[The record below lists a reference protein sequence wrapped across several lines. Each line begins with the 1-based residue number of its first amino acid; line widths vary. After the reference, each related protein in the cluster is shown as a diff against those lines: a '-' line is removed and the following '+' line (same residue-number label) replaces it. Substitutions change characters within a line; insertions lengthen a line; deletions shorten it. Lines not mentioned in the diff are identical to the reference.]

1 MSIMSLVIAIM
12 ALPMVFCAGVCCL
25 PFPLISLVFGGVA
38 YFQAKNDR
46 GETDSI
52 ALAGIIIS
60 IFSLVYVICS
70 TIGGFA
76 FMAVGSII

>member
-1 MSIMSLVIAIM
+1 MSLVISIM

-25 PFPLISLVFGGVA
+25 PFPLISLIFGGFG
-38 YFQAKNDR
+38 YIQTKNDR
-46 GETDSI
+46 GETDAI

-60 IFSLVYVICS
+60 TFSLLYVICS

>member
-12 ALPMVFCAGVCCL
+12 SLPMVFCGGVCCV

-38 YFQAKNDR
+38 YFQTKNES
-46 GETDSI
+46 GQTDAI

-76 FMAVGSII
+76 FMALGSI